1 MDGVACDGRALAR
14 VLGHKRQHRLLRRGK
29 AGARRAHA
37 LRQPALAVLL
47 HAPGVHAGNHSLGL
61 VNHQVWTFKH
71 ALLRPKSAPAQRER
85 GAARAH
91 QVAVGDDAGNL
102 DDGASVNFLKRRHA
116 RVSAATLTAAFRRG
130 WRAHQ
135 ARHLEVNPA
144 RGGAS
149 GA

>member
-1 MDGVACDGRALAR
+1 MDGVAGDRRALPR
-14 VLGHKRQHRLLRRGK
+14 VLGHKRQHRLLRGSQ
-29 AGARRAHA
+29 AGGRRAHP

-71 ALLRPKSAPAQRER
+71 ALLRPNSAPAQRER

-102 DDGASVNFLKRRHA
+102 DDGASVNLLKRR
-116 RVSAATLTAAFRRG
+116 
-130 WRAHQ
+130 
-135 ARHLEVNPA
+135 PA
-144 RGGAS
+144 RAR
-149 GA
+149 